1 MLPLGIRA
9 PVCADALAGACFC
22 AGRSRRS
29 RRIATW
35 KGPPCGGPFAES
47 VCWCCGYAVDC
58 CNCGTSRASSRSLY
72 ERRRLTRWLLDRVR
86 VVGSRRPFLCVG
98 GKEKWFAHLS
108 CGRGSG
114 RAGHRKTTACSGL
127 LVIHRYGRLWAS
139 LLALGCCHH
148 YCQCGPF
155 YPHKKVLRDFARAM
169 KYEVRSNKWGN
180 WPPWTPSRLTY
191 TLRNRPFTMVLLWQP
206 CCGIVKRRGGA
217 PIGMGAN
224 RGFARACRR
233 PGIEGAQF
241 VPDPI

>member
-86 VVGSRRPFLCVG
+86 VVGSRKPFLCVG

-108 CGRGSG
+108 CGRGG
-114 RAGHRKTTACSGL
+114 PG
-127 LVIHRYGRLWAS
+127 
-139 LLALGCCHH
+139 AL
-148 YCQCGPF
+148 
-155 YPHKKVLRDFARAM
+155 D
-169 KYEVRSNKWGN
+169 
-180 WPPWTPSRLTY
+180 
-191 TLRNRPFTMVLLWQP
+191 
-206 CCGIVKRRGGA
+206 IVKRRH
-217 PIGMGAN
+217 
-224 RGFARACRR
+224 ARASSSST
-233 PGIEGAQF
+233 GTGAF
-241 VPDPI
+241 GPRCWPSGAVIIIASAACLIRIRKSYETLPER

>member
-1 MLPLGIRA
+1 M
-9 PVCADALAGACFC
+9 
-22 AGRSRRS
+22 
-29 RRIATW
+29 
-35 KGPPCGGPFAES
+35 
-47 VCWCCGYAVDC
+47 DC

-72 ERRRLTRWLLDRVR
+72 ERRRLTRWLLDRVQ

-108 CGRGSG
+108 CGRGGSG

-148 YCQCGPF
+148 YCQCGPS

-169 KYEVRSNKWGN
+169 KCEVRSNKWGN
-180 WPPWTPSRLTY
+180 WPLWTPSRLTY

-206 CCGIVKRRGGA
+206 CRGIVKRRGGA
-217 PIGMGAN
+217 PIGGG
-224 RGFARACRR
+224 RKPRLCPGLPSARHRR
-233 PGIEGAQF
+233 
-241 VPDPI
+241 